1 MVGGHCVYS
10 VIGWCAVVFV
20 CNNLMVR
27 NFVAPGV
34 FGVPSSQEKYS
45 SCRHLTQLP
54 CLMFSG
60 RDCM

>member
-27 NFVAPGV
+27 NFVVPCV
-34 FGVPSSQEKYS
+34 FGVPSSLEKNS
-45 SCRHLTQLP
+45 SCCRLTQLP
-54 CLMFSG
+54 CLMCSG

>member
-27 NFVAPGV
+27 NFMAPHV
-34 FGVPSSQEKYS
+34 FGVPSSQEKKI
-45 SCRHLTQLP
+45 HHAVT
-54 CLMFSG
+54 
-60 RDCM
+60 